1 MSLIYF
7 HSNWCANS
15 CTEFHRHKTAD
26 NPVHVM
32 GFLLEWK
39 RYLDKIQ
46 SQSSKDGPFRGEKMD
61 STVFEKVWG
70 FHIVVS
76 CIRNFPKWFTLSG
89 HSYVIFTDEQRT
101 ARTAL

>member
-1 MSLIYF
+1 MELTDQMSLFLFIYCF
-7 HSNWCANS
+7 NGLANS

-39 RYLDKIQ
+39 RYLDKIE
-46 SQSSKDGPFRGEKMD
+46 SQSSNDGSFRGEKMD
-61 STVFEKVWG
+61 STVFEKVCG

-76 CIRNFPKWFTLSG
+76 CI
-89 HSYVIFTDEQRT
+89 
-101 ARTAL
+101 